1 MNSKRLFL
9 AIGLMTAG
17 TLNAQISKNFIK
29 DYKAPDFQ
37 LRALS
42 IGLNGTGY
50 GQKSE
55 SLNSFKTYQSLSG
68 SGTFSNIKNNSRYQG
83 TARYNSGLG
92 VRLFTDSSFAQPA
105 FAFNLT
111 SSQSH
116 RWYQN
121 SPFFIGVHDNSNLNF
136 NSVFHQKDIDID
148 RHFLRYAFRPAFSVG
163 IGRVEFTQFARQ
175 ALDVELLLKMSGR
188 LSTSFDEEDATQI
201 ANTLAQLR
209 YKRGYDGRLLRI
221 WQLEQ
226 LDSIVNKLDVVTKKD
241 MRYMA
246 FLSDA
251 FITQTS
257 GNRLSGSRIESGLVQ
272 EVSGTL
278 NTISVN
284 PFSHDYFSG
293 AFVSLNRYRPT
304 SYAFQHNLGVSALGG
319 VSYSDF
325 TFTVDDI
332 HLWTSAYYSFGW
344 YPNTRTSLEA
354 WVTGNLLATE
364 SNDLSGDARIG
375 ANYRYYI
382 SPRTRLNVSASLSSN
397 QDFQNHQFRNVPS
410 ATLGTGQFN
419 GGYAFNVGLTH
430 AIF

>member
-1 MNSKRLFL
+1 
-9 AIGLMTAG
+9 MTAG
-17 TLNAQISKNFIK
+17 SLNAQISKNFIK

-42 IGLNGTGY
+42 IGFNGTGS
-50 GQKSE
+50 GQKNE

-68 SGTFSNIKNNSRYQG
+68 NGTFYTIKNNSEYQG
-83 TARYNSGLG
+83 AANYNSGLG
-92 VRLFTDSSFAQPA
+92 VRLFTDSSFAQTA
-105 FAFNLT
+105 FALHLR

-121 SPFFIGVHDNSNLNF
+121 SHFFIGTHDNSNLNF
-136 NSVFHQKDIDID
+136 NSVFNQKDIDID
-148 RHFLRYAFRPAFSVG
+148 RHFLSYALRPAFSVG
-163 IGRVEFTQFARQ
+163 IGRVEYTQFARQ

-188 LSTSFDEEDATQI
+188 LSTSFDEEDATEI
-201 ANTLAQLR
+201 ANTLAQMR
-209 YKRGYDGRLLRI
+209 YRRGYDARLLRI

-272 EVSGTL
+272 EVTGTFY
-278 NTISVN
+278 TMGGN
-284 PFSHDYFSG
+284 PFTHGYFSG
-293 AFVSLNRYRPT
+293 AFVSLNCYRPT
-304 SYAFQHNLGVSALGG
+304 SYAFQHNVGMSALGG
-319 VSYSDF
+319 MSYSGPSF
-325 TFTVDDI
+325 IVDDL
-332 HLWTSAYYSFGW
+332 HLWTSVYYSFGW

-364 SNDLSGDARIG
+364 SDDPSADTRIG
-375 ANYRYYI
+375 VNYRYYI

-397 QDFQNHQFRNVPS
+397 QDFQNHQFINVPS
-410 ATLGTGQFN
+410 ATLGTDQFN
-419 GGYAFNVGLTH
+419 RGYAFNIGLTH